1 MWRNQFEEKK
11 MNSLEE
17 KVALVTGAARGIGAA
32 IAERLAADGTA
43 VAENGQRHFAPGASG
58 GNLIS

>member
-1 MWRNQFEEKK
+1 VEMWRNQFEEKK

-32 IAERLAADGTA
+32 IAERLAADSTA
-43 VAENGQRHFAPGASG
+43 VAEDQALNRRRKTRT
-58 GNLIS
+58 

>member
-1 MWRNQFEEKK
+1 VEMWRNQFEEKK

-43 VAENGQRHFAPGASG
+43 VAEDQALNRRRKTRT
-58 GNLIS
+58 

>member
-11 MNSLEE
+11 MNSLEG
-17 KVALVTGAARGIGAA
+17 KVALVTGVARGIGAA

-43 VAENGQRHFAPGASG
+43 VAEDQALNRRRKTRT
-58 GNLIS
+58 

>member
-43 VAENGQRHFAPGASG
+43 VAEDQALNCRRKTRT
-58 GNLIS
+58 

>member
-32 IAERLAADGTA
+32 ITERLAADGAA
-43 VAENGQRHFAPGASG
+43 VAGDQALNRRRKTRT
-58 GNLIS
+58 

>member
-32 IAERLAADGTA
+32 IAERLAASGAA
-43 VAENGQRHFAPGASG
+43 VAGDQALNRRRKTRT
-58 GNLIS
+58 

>member
-17 KVALVTGAARGIGAA
+17 KVSLVTGAARGIRAA
-32 IAERLAADGTA
+32 IAERLAADGAA
-43 VAENGQRHFAPGASG
+43 VAGDQALTRRRKTRT
-58 GNLIS
+58 

>member
-32 IAERLAADGTA
+32 IAERLAAAGAA
-43 VAENGQRHFAPGASG
+43 VARDQALNRRRKTRT
-58 GNLIS
+58 

>member
-32 IAERLAADGTA
+32 IAERLAADGAA
-43 VAENGQRHFAPGASG
+43 VAGDQALNRRRKTRT
-58 GNLIS
+58 

>member
-11 MNSLEE
+11 MNGLEG

-32 IAERLAADGTA
+32 ITERLAADGAA
-43 VAENGQRHFAPGASG
+43 VAGDQALNRRRKTRT
-58 GNLIS
+58 

>member
-11 MNSLEE
+11 MSSLEG

-32 IAERLAADGTA
+32 ITERLAADGAA
-43 VAENGQRHFAPGASG
+43 VAGDQALNRRRKTRT
-58 GNLIS
+58 

>member
-32 IAERLAADGTA
+32 IAERLAADSTA
-43 VAENGQRHFAPGASG
+43 VAEDQALNRRRKTRT
-58 GNLIS
+58 